1 MRHLVPALPP
11 GNVMRRRLLDQLA
24 GWRSLR
30 LIQIVAPAG
39 FGKTSLGAEWIG
51 RLALLPADE
60 RPACLWLS
68 LQPGD
73 GAPEVFLRH
82 LLEALL
88 PLMPELAATLT
99 LRLQLLTRLKIRS
112 S

>member
-30 LIQIVAPAG
+30 LIQVVAPAG

-51 RLALLPADE
+51 RL
-60 RPACLWLS
+60 
-68 LQPGD
+68 
-73 GAPEVFLRH
+73 V
-82 LLEALL
+82 LL
-88 PLMPELAATLT
+88 PLIPELAATLT